1 LNLKT
6 QQNGKNNMS
15 INTEY
20 VYVVTRNKR
29 RVEPVSYKTISE
41 AQERASIL
49 VDTLKK
55 WKDPD
60 YNKVSITKTKHPHTI
75 T

>member
-1 LNLKT
+1 MT
-6 QQNGKNNMS
+6 

-29 RVEPVSYKTISE
+29 RVEPESYKTAEE
-41 AQERASIL
+41 AQLRAEALIA
-49 VDTLKK
+49 TLKK
-55 WKDPD
+55 WNDPD
-60 YNKVSITKTKHPHTI
+60 VSKVSFIKTKHPHTI

>member
-1 LNLKT
+1 MT
-6 QQNGKNNMS
+6 

-29 RVEPVSYKTISE
+29 RVEPESYKTIEE
-41 AQERASIL
+41 AQVRVESLIN
-49 VDTLKK
+49 TLKK
-55 WKDPD
+55 WNDPD
-60 YNKVSITKTKHPHTI
+60 VNKVSFVKTKHPHTI

>member
-1 LNLKT
+1 MT
-6 QQNGKNNMS
+6 

-29 RVEPVSYKTISE
+29 RVEPESYKTIEE
-41 AQERASIL
+41 AQSRIESLIA
-49 VDTLKK
+49 TLKK
-55 WKDPD
+55 WNDPD
-60 YNKVSITKTKHPHTI
+60 VSKVAFVKTKHPHTI

>member
-1 LNLKT
+1 MT
-6 QQNGKNNMS
+6 

-29 RVEPVSYKTISE
+29 RVEPESYKTPEE
-41 AQERASIL
+41 AQARVESLIS
-49 VDTLKK
+49 TLKK

-60 YNKVSITKTKHPHTI
+60 ASKVAFVKTKHPHTV

>member
-1 LNLKT
+1 MT
-6 QQNGKNNMS
+6 

-29 RVEPVSYKTISE
+29 RVEPESYKTIEE
-41 AQERASIL
+41 AQARVESLIK
-49 VDTLKK
+49 TLKK
-55 WKDPD
+55 WNDPD
-60 YNKVSITKTKHPHTI
+60 VNKVSFIKTKHPHTI

>member
-1 LNLKT
+1 MNLKT

-41 AQERASIL
+41 AQERAAGL
-49 VDTLKK
+49 VETLKK